1 MAVPRPWTVTRHD
14 PIEKLEENLW
24 AVNGDVPGF
33 PPAVRFHRRMQIV
46 KLSDGRLAF
55 HNAIPL
61 DDAALADVRAWGK
74 PAILI
79 VPHHLHAMDAH
90 AFQAKLGLS
99 AFTAR
104 QALEKVKAMVDVA
117 GTLVVFQMYT
127 ALRCVPVFGAVCV
140 E

>member
-1 MAVPRPWTVTRHD
+1 M
-14 PIEKLEENLW
+14 
-24 AVNGDVPGF
+24 
-33 PPAVRFHRRMQIV
+33 

-104 QALEKVKAMVDVA
+104 QVLEK
-117 GTLVVFQMYT
+117 
-127 ALRCVPVFGAVCV
+127 
-140 E
+140 